1 MSRSSRSFTI
11 PFANLKPDPIPGIKT
26 FKANVGDPGLAFET
40 WVTRPRDFSCIP
52 GSLDLREDL
61 PCIASV
67 DKEGR

>member
-40 WVTRPRDFSCIP
+40 WVTRPRVIIWIP
-52 GSLDLREDL
+52 GGLDQVEDL